1 VYKAWLGRDDVW
13 MVDVDLSS
21 GLGIGFH
28 RRRSA
33 AEDEEPEPAEVV
45 PASSGAIHIELPG
58 EVRISLESS
67 VDPAV
72 VRTVL
77 KSLRS

>member
-1 VYKAWLGRDDVW
+1 MKSLPVRV
-13 MVDVDLSS
+13 V
-21 GLGIGFH
+21 
-28 RRRSA
+28 
-33 AEDEEPEPAEVV
+33 EDQAVTKSEPAEVV
-45 PASSGAIHIELPG
+45 PERCGVIHIQLPG
-58 EVRISLESS
+58 GVRISFEGR

>member
-1 VYKAWLGRDDVW
+1 LLPVSV
-13 MVDVDLSS
+13 
-21 GLGIGFH
+21 
-28 RRRSA
+28 

-58 EVRISLESS
+58 EVRISLEGS
-67 VDPAV
+67 VDPAI
-72 VRTVL
+72 VRAVL

>member
-1 VYKAWLGRDDVW
+1 MKLLPVCV
-13 MVDVDLSS
+13 V
-21 GLGIGFH
+21 
-28 RRRSA
+28 
-33 AEDEEPEPAEVV
+33 EDQEPPEAKPAE
-45 PASSGAIHIELPG
+45 AARDRCGAIHIELPG
-58 EVRISLESS
+58 EVRVSLEGS